1 MVNLS
6 MGELEVG
13 SQEFVMSKIV
23 PFRQRRGLEAVW
35 RSRGDCR

>member
-13 SQEFVMSKIV
+13 SQEFVMDEMV
-23 PFRQRRGLEAVW
+23 PFRRLRDLEAVW
-35 RSRGDCR
+35 RSCGDWW

>member
-13 SQEFVMSKIV
+13 SREFLMDEIV
-23 PFRQRRGLEAVW
+23 PFRRMLDLEAAW
-35 RSRGDCR
+35 RSRGDCW